1 MPPWNAAKA
10 KGKIESARVK
20 VEAIIHEDIH
30 VELLELLELYCEL
43 LLARF
48 GLLDQKEGAE
58 WMGLDGKAD
67 DAVRESQ
74 IQESVKAYAVS
85 YTQPRGRTSK
95 VLRELLMHKYGR
107 EFSAAVMENRNGC
120 VSDRVLKKLTIATP
134 SGELVD
140 GYLGEI
146 ARGYHVDWAPAP
158 PPLRAVDG
166 GEGGDGGDG
175 GGEDDDNVGGGTSS
189 AQRRRRDAASAQP
202 PAIVD
207 GATKTKET
215 SRAAA
220 ADADADA
227 VPRLPNLPPTEDE
240 GEDEKGAIEEKE
252 KLKPKPKPKDAS
264 ANVYSSAYSPPPP
277 MVQEPEDEDDFSA
290 LARRFEAL
298 KRR

>member
-1 MPPWNAAKA
+1 LSVQRLRIIEQKKEAQAKSSRRDIA
-10 KGKIESARVK
+10 MLLEKGKIESARVK

-48 GLLDQKEGAE
+48 GLLDQNSREPDPGISEGVCSIIHAAPRTDLKE
-58 WMGLDGKAD
+58 L
-67 DAVRESQ
+67 Q
-74 IQESVKAYAVS
+74 
-85 YTQPRGRTSK
+85 

-158 PPLRAVDG
+158 PPLRAVD
-166 GEGGDGGDG
+166 
-175 GGEDDDNVGGGTSS
+175 
-189 AQRRRRDAASAQP
+189 
-202 PAIVD
+202 
-207 GATKTKET
+207 
-215 SRAAA
+215 
-220 ADADADA
+220 DADADA